1 MSRRSALAL
10 LLVTA
15 SGCSRSSD
23 ESPGKAAPARAS
35 TTPSAELG
43 ELTFDVS
50 GGTPPARGHFERGIL
65 ALHSF
70 WYDEAI
76 RQFKSAIDAD
86 PTFSMAY
93 WGLAMSQ
100 AKILWG
106 DDRVDAARAIL
117 ARLPHPDRLS
127 PREQAWLR
135 AARALFAGDQGLANR
150 RGFAAAMEQVHARYP
165 DDESATFLA
174 LALLGTLYPGVPEEA
189 AIRERAGKLAGGVF
203 EHNPKHPG
211 AAHYLIHAYDTP
223 ALAARAL
230 PAARQ
235 YAAIAPE
242 AFHARHMPAHI
253 FARLGMWKEAL
264 ASCQAA
270 WDVSL
275 VAAERHSLGADHF
288 DYHSLAWIVEID
300 FELGR
305 RSRADEAFARFR
317 DAVRAGLGADNR
329 LSYLNLASSYLART
343 GEWKRAGELVAVVA
357 APARSGSG
365 AAVPPP
371 GGTSCTGHPS
381 IAGDSPMQLFERR
394 AVLNIEARAAA
405 EARDLATTRRRVDE
419 MAALDARLDAL
430 LARSQPAELLAGQ
443 RRMNDF
449 SARALLARARGDR
462 RELLALQ
469 QAMQAEPSEASG
481 GDRGEGLANAYLRP
495 ESIADLLLQLGR
507 ADEAL
512 AAYGEVVRQHP
523 GRAHSMLGAARAA
536 RRAGKPEVARDWY
549 QRLLAVWAEAEPGTD
564 GLAEARAAVA
574 AR

>member
-1 MSRRSALAL
+1 MSRRRALAL

-23 ESPGKAAPARAS
+23 EPAGKAAPARAS
-35 TTPSAELG
+35 TARTGLG

-50 GGTPPARGHFERGIL
+50 GGTPEARGHFERGIL

-76 RQFKSAIDAD
+76 RQFQSAIDAD

-106 DDRVDAARAIL
+106 DDRADVARAIL

-174 LALLGTLYPGVPEEA
+174 LALLATLYPGNPDEG
-189 AIRERAGKLAGGVF
+189 AIRQRAGALAGEVF
-203 EHNPKHPG
+203 ARNPKHPG

-223 ALAARAL
+223 ELARQAL

-235 YAAIAPE
+235 YARIAPE

-264 ASCQAA
+264 TSCQAA
-270 WDVSL
+270 WDASL
-275 VAAERHSLGADHF
+275 AAAERHSLGADHR

-305 RSRADEAFARFR
+305 RSRADEAFARFA
-317 DAVRAGLGADNR
+317 DAVRAGLGAENR
-329 LSYLNLASSYLART
+329 LSYLNLVSSYLGRT
-343 GEWKRAGELVAVVA
+343 GEWKRARELVAVVG
-357 APARSGSG
+357 APAHNDRS

-371 GGTSCTGHPS
+371 GGTSCTGHPPV
-381 IAGDSPMQLFERR
+381 AGDSQMQLFERR
-394 AVLNIEARAAA
+394 AVLSIEARAAA
-405 EARDLATTRRRVDE
+405 EGRDLATTRRRVDE
-419 MAALDARLDAL
+419 IAALDARLDSSLAKSQPPEL
-430 LARSQPAELLAGQ
+430 LARQK
-443 RRMNDF
+443 RMNDF

-462 RELLALQ
+462 RELLSLL
-469 QAMQAEPSEASG
+469 QAMQAEPGEASG
-481 GDRGEGLANAYLRP
+481 GPSAEGLANAFLRP
-495 ESIADLLLQLGR
+495 EAIADLLFELGR

-512 AAYGEVVRQHP
+512 AAYDEVVQTHP

-536 RRAGKPEVARDWY
+536 AAAGKREVARDWY
-549 QRLLAVWAEAEPGTD
+549 RRLLEVWAEAEPGTA
-564 GLAEARAAVA
+564 GLAEARAAVSH
-574 AR
+574 